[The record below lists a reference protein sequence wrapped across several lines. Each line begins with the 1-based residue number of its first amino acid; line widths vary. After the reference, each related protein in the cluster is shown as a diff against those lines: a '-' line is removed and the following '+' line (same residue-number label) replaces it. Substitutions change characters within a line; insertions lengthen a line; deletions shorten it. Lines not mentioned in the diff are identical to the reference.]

1 MTTQMHPQRIE
12 ANKAVKRAKAA
23 MDAAATDEQAEMLI
37 KAFDE
42 AIRYACL
49 MDAQYPTAAELKRKS
64 ERERMNSMG
73 LWNW

>member
-1 MTTQMHPQRIE
+1 MNTQMHPARIE
-12 ANKAVKRAKAA
+12 ANKAVKIAKLA
-23 MDAAATDEQAEMLI
+23 MDAATTEEQAEILI

-42 AIRYACL
+42 AIKYACL
-49 MDAQYPTAAELKRKS
+49 MDAQYPTAAELKRKG

>member
-12 ANKAVKRAKAA
+12 ANKAVKLAKAA
-23 MDAAATDEQAEMLI
+23 MDAATTDEQAEMLI

-42 AIRYACL
+42 AIKHACL
-49 MDAQYPTAAELKRKS
+49 MDAQYPTASELKRKS

>member
-1 MTTQMHPQRIE
+1 MNTTMHPERIE
-12 ANKAVKRAKAA
+12 ANKMVKLAKLA
-23 MDAAATDEQAEMLI
+23 MDAATTEEQAEIRI

-42 AIRYACL
+42 AIKHACL
-49 MDAQYPTAAELKRKS
+49 MDAKYPTPAELKRKS